1 MKKLLFTLLGL
12 AAALTLPGPG
22 FQDHAW
28 PVAVRHDRRRRN
40 RPVDYQQTRFVVGR
54 GNRGRRTQFLRRRT
68 YPPLRNRRGPQTGA
82 PKTLHAVR
90 LNNLRPG
97 TKYCYRI
104 FSQEVLE
111 WKHGDNV
118 LYGRTVAQQ
127 CLQTRAVPV
136 PDIPGNGNRLFV
148 RHPERHPRTR
158 RRHDRTVPGNQFR
171 QTRLRNAQR
180 RHVQQH

>member
-12 AAALTLPGPG
+12 AAALTLPAQDFKITHGPWLCDMTEDG
-22 FQDHAW
+22 VTVLWTTNKPALSWVEATEDDGRSFYAAEHTRHYETVAGRKQAHQDTA
-28 PVAVRHDRRRRN
+28 RRAAEQPASRNEILLPHLLAGGTRMETRRQ
-40 RPVDYQQTRFVVGR
+40 R
-54 GNRGRRTQFLRRRT
+54 
-68 YPPLRNRRGPQTGA
+68 PLRQDR
-82 PKTLHAVR
+82 
-90 LNNLRPG
+90 
-97 TKYCYRI
+97 C
-104 FSQEVLE
+104 
-111 WKHGDNV
+111 
-118 LYGRTVAQQ
+118 QQ